1 METLISKINLSGN
14 PSRKAWDAITCGI
27 NPGVEI
33 KAISVNSGVAFFLCL
48 LMYPN
53 FSKVKNVD
61 NYLFAGKLTKH
72 NQAAANRSSC
82 D

>member
-1 METLISKINLSGN
+1 MEKSNSKIIYPVTLVVKLGAFS
-14 PSRKAWDAITCGI
+14 ICVI
-27 NPGVEI
+27 NPGSEI
-33 KAISVNSGVAFFLCL
+33 RAISVNSGVALFLCL
-48 LMYPN
+48 LIYPN

>member
-1 METLISKINLSGN
+1 MEKLINKNLSGN
-14 PSRKAWDAITCGI
+14 LSCEAWNVSVCVI
-27 NPGVEI
+27 NPGSEI
-33 KAISVNSGVAFFLCL
+33 RAISVNSGVALFLCL